1 MTVSQNPQAA
11 ARHARHAGLLYGYDH
26 DPGISRKKKGRA
38 FIYFD
43 ARGKL
48 IRGARII
55 ERCRRLAVPPAWT
68 DVWIS
73 PKANSH
79 LQATGQ
85 DARGRK
91 QYRYHARWRSHRDA
105 QKFDHVLEF
114 GQALP
119 RIRRR
124 VAQDLRKPGLP
135 RERVLATIVKL
146 LDATLVRVGNE
157 EYARSNRSFGLTT
170 LRNRHV
176 SVTGDTLHFEFRGKS
191 GIFHRISVSDPA
203 LARIVRRCADIPG
216 QELFQW
222 IDAAGGRHR
231 IDSNDVNEYLRE
243 ASGGPFTA
251 KDFRTWYATIEALET
266 LRKLPVGNQSE
277 VKRQLKKVIV
287 AVATRLGNT
296 PTICRKCYIHPEV
309 LSAYAQG
316 RLAKVVGTTA
326 VRALNFLLRKR
337 GRKAR
342 S

>member
-1 MTVSQNPQAA
+1 VAA
-11 ARHARHAGLLYGYDH
+11 EGLLFTTDR
-26 DPGISRKKKGRA
+26 DPGISRKRNGRGFHYFHSDGKKIGESALLTR
-38 FIYFD
+38 
-43 ARGKL
+43 
-48 IRGARII
+48 IRS
-55 ERCRRLAVPPAWT
+55 LAIPPAYRN
-68 DVWIS
+68 VWICVS
-73 PKANSH
+73 PRGH

-124 VAQDLRKPGLP
+124 VAQDLRKQGLP

-191 GIFHRISVSDPA
+191 GIFHSISVSDPA

-222 IDAAGGRHR
+222 IDAQGGRHR
-231 IDSNDVNEYLRE
+231 LDSNDVNEYLRE

-287 AVATRLGNT
+287 AVAARLGNT

-316 RLAKVVGTTA
+316 RLVRLVGTTA
-326 VRALNFLLRKR
+326 ARALNSLLRKR